1 MHVCMEDILEIDFKT
16 REAFHFKNKMF
27 SSSLS
32 KQCREPKFL
41 VKNNYV
47 IQYLMDTCSK
57 SYFNPLIRS
66 YNGWCM

>member
-1 MHVCMEDILEIDFKT
+1 MEDILENDFKT

-47 IQYLMDTCSK
+47 IQYLMDTCARVQK
-57 SYFNPLIRS
+57 VTLTHS
-66 YNGWCM
+66 YNGSCR